1 MGCAYYPGL
10 YADVAAYRDWIEEE
24 AGPSCE
30 DCEDWRKTD
39 EPDKD
44 CKWVAGKPATR
55 CSARG
60 ETPGEGTGKILA
72 SYACKSVCGGPCQ
85 DGEWHKT
92 GEDRKGCAWVSSFPE
107 ARCKVWGEVPGEEG
121 RVRAATAC
129 PDSCA

>member
-1 MGCAYYPGL
+1 MAL
-10 YADVAAYRDWIEEE
+10 LAATATAAIFLIKQDARGSSPAAVGGTD
-24 AGPSCE
+24 A
-30 DCEDWRKTD
+30 KTD

-55 CSARG
+55 CSAKG

>member
-1 MGCAYYPGL
+1 MAL
-10 YADVAAYRDWIEEE
+10 HHHKHHHQTKQWVSATQDLTF
-24 AGPSCE
+24 S
-30 DCEDWRKTD
+30 
-39 EPDKD
+39 
-44 CKWVAGKPATR
+44 KWVAGKPATR
-55 CSARG
+55 CSAKG

-92 GEDRKGCAWVSSFPE
+92 GEDRKGCAWVSSFPA